1 MPPPPLPPT
10 EPNLRP
16 GHRCKPLPARFWTCA
31 LSLPGLEPQ
40 PGPASEFSVCT
51 RRHQLPWAGGGGKRR
66 QFPGRW
72 LGCGYHTA
80 PLGIHPIPL
89 SAAPKCLQGGTRG
102 EAVCPPAL
110 CWGFTPT
117 CVQGS
122 RGRGDPLRSWQEG
135 DDSAGQDE
143 AQLVLGWGGGY
154 KRGRE
159 GRTWALGLGK
169 GLEQS
174 PGGVCLLLKLL
185 AEH

>member
-1 MPPPPLPPT
+1 VPFPSLGLNPSQDQPLSLVSAQEGTSYPGLGVVGRGGSSPPAGWAVGT
-10 EPNLRP
+10 TLRP
-16 GHRCKPLPARFWTCA
+16 WEFTPSPSLLP
-31 LSLPGLEPQ
+31 Q
-40 PGPASEFSVCT
+40 NVC
-51 RRHQLPWAGGGGKRR
+51 REA
-66 QFPGRW
+66 
-72 LGCGYHTA
+72 
-80 PLGIHPIPL
+80 
-89 SAAPKCLQGGTRG
+89 QGERLC
-102 EAVCPPAL
+102 VPPAQ